1 MSIKNEFL
9 RFIVSV
15 LLTFVLYYLLV
26 LTIEGTGDKSF
37 FNILES
43 MFVFAVFGLF
53 IVGPSLLFT
62 VYISYQLLSTKEE
75 RSKKVFK
82 ILKRSI
88 IFICCMALLFFL
100 AMYTDIF
107 G

>member
-1 MSIKNEFL
+1 MNIKNEFL

-26 LTIEGTGDKSF
+26 FTIEGTGDKSF
-37 FNILES
+37 SNILES
-43 MFVFAVFGLF
+43 MFIFAVFGLF

-62 VYISYQLLSTKEE
+62 VYIIYQFLSIKKE

-88 IFICCMALLFFL
+88 TFICCMALLFFL
-100 AMYTDIF
+100 AMYTDTF